1 MNGEGRLDDPRGKH
15 YNAIHTAKKHDPRQ
29 KNYGKNTM
37 AKTRQKQQK
46 AKTRQKQQAQNVQ
59 REERTDLR
67 GQKWTLVGKNARW
80 PVVGKNDSSRG
91 ASYTEAPLHSLVDA
105 EVGRKMDL
113 AQQEWT
119 LWWAKMDR
127 GGQER

>member
-1 MNGEGRLDDPRGKH
+1 MSVCVSPHGIRMCDVRV
-15 YNAIHTAKKHDPRQ
+15 RQ
-29 KNYGKNTM
+29 RTIKVKNTRNTIYGKNTT
-37 AKTRQKQQK
+37 AKTRQKQQNTT
-46 AKTRQKQQAQNVQ
+46 KTSKMYRRK
-59 REERTDLR
+59 DLG
-67 GQKWTLVGKNARW
+67 GQKWTLVGKSARW

-91 ASYTEAPLHSLVDA
+91 ASYTEAPLHLLVDA